1 MPQCAGFVVFGKSRR
16 VRFVVSLACQELS
29 EHDAASKPVRGSA
42 QQLAAQLASSKAR
55 KRRSSATIG
64 RDDGRRALAR
74 HFQVVVFP
82 TEISKSHPVQKGE
95 EVVPN
100 PCKVCISSDRLEIEQ
115 TVRSGS
121 SLRQTA
127 QLYGL
132 SASSIARH
140 AQHGPPE
147 PTAPVSRTHTT
158 DAEEVIAAVRVL
170 RGLDWTAQDQAE
182 AGQLLSL
189 AGAVDADRTNVAALR
204 EFRLTLAGFRQGSFR
219 PDPTEQMELA
229 ELIASISGPP
239 PDAWQKAFDAAV
251 AAGVPP
257 DAAGNVASA
266 ATDRNFD
273 PHPAQTP
280 EEWHARKRSGE
291 AAIADYQRT
300 GHYERK
306 AQHNDRFT

>member
-1 MPQCAGFVVFGKSRR
+1 M
-16 VRFVVSLACQELS
+16 
-29 EHDAASKPVRGSA
+29 
-42 QQLAAQLASSKAR
+42 
-55 KRRSSATIG
+55 T
-64 RDDGRRALAR
+64 RALALLLCR
-74 HFQVVVFP
+74 AAALLSAARGARELRKRKDLTFLRVYGRQALSRDFP
-82 TEISKSHPVQKGE
+82 GVNFLPKSQKFDPVQKKGSSLG
-95 EVVPN
+95 N

-115 TVRSGS
+115 AVRSGL

-132 SASSIARH
+132 SASSLARH

-147 PTAPVSRTHTT
+147 PASPVTRTHTT

-239 PDAWQKAFDAAV
+239 AGAWQKAFDAAV
-251 AAGVPP
+251 AAGVKPEV
-257 DAAGNVASA
+257 ANKVASA
-266 ATDRNFD
+266 ATDRNYD
-273 PHPAQTP
+273 PNPPQTP
-280 EEWHARKRSGE
+280 EEWHRRKAE
-291 AAIADYQRT
+291 CDADIAEYRRTGRYQR
-300 GHYERK
+300 K
-306 AQHNDRFT
+306 A

>member
-1 MPQCAGFVVFGKSRR
+1 VG
-16 VRFVVSLACQELS
+16 
-29 EHDAASKPVRGSA
+29 
-42 QQLAAQLASSKAR
+42 
-55 KRRSSATIG
+55 
-64 RDDGRRALAR
+64 
-74 HFQVVVFP
+74 
-82 TEISKSHPVQKGE
+82 
-95 EVVPN
+95 
-100 PCKVCISSDRLEIEQ
+100 ISSDRLGIEQ
-115 TVRSGS
+115 AVRSGS
-121 SLRQTA
+121 SLRQAA

-132 SASSIARH
+132 SASSLARH

-147 PTAPVSRTHTT
+147 PSSPVTRTHTT

-251 AAGVPP
+251 AAGVPL

-266 ATDRNFD
+266 ATDRNYD
-273 PHPAQTP
+273 PHPPQTP
-280 EEWHARKRSGE
+280 EEWHARKRSCE